1 LIASAAYSKHAG
13 DRSSEFT
20 RASKEE
26 QMRRYL
32 LLVGLCLWL
41 AGCSSEPPAET
52 AKAPPPPPPPAEA
65 GSVTARLPEG
75 QIQRAALSLPSTV
88 GTKVLWKDFVVTDAQ
103 GRVRITLLDNSILN
117 VGADSRFE
125 VVRHETRSGQTEI
138 FLTTGRMRLR
148 LAPQQA
154 SRRFEIRTDS
164 AVIGVVGTDFFVR
177 ATPTQ
182 TRVVVYEGFVRL
194 RSADPA
200 VERETLLSAGQTAA
214 VDRGQP
220 PGPARTVTRAVLEE
234 SLRDTDVGPP
244 LPAPRFGLPTGAAR

>member
-1 LIASAAYSKHAG
+1 M
-13 DRSSEFT
+13 
-20 RASKEE
+20 
-26 QMRRYL
+26 QRRF
-32 LLVGLCLWL
+32 LLVCALCVLL
-41 AGCSSEPPAET
+41 AGCSSEPPQQT
-52 AKAPPPPPPPAEA
+52 LKAPPPPPPPPAEA

-75 QIQRAALSLPSTV
+75 QIQRAALSLPSAV
-88 GTKVLWKDFVVTDAQ
+88 GTKVLWKDLVVTDAQ
-103 GRVRITLLDNSILN
+103 GRVRITLLDASVLN

-125 VVRHETRSGQTEI
+125 VVRHDTRSGQTEI
-138 FLTTGRMRLR
+138 LLTTGRMRLR
-148 LAPQQA
+148 LAPQRA

-182 TRVVVYEGFVRL
+182 TRVVVYEGFVRV

-200 VERETLLSAGQTAA
+200 VERETLVSAGQTA
-214 VDRGQP
+214 VVELGQP

-234 SLRDTDVGPP
+234 SLRETDVGPP